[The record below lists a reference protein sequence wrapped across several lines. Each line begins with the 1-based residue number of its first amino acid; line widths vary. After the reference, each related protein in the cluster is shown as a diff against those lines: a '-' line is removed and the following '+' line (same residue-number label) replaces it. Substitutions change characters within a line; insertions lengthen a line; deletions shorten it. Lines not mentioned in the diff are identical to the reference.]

1 MHWISTSVKEK
12 DRYHRDLLGV
22 RWASGRFWIR
32 PSREKE
38 NSMNKRLLR
47 LLPIAGGL
55 TALSLAF
62 AGSAAAGG
70 GGFPPPGN
78 YTFDDTGAFA
88 SYQLAPPGPIGG
100 GDFVF
105 LSVDRGVQTFRPR
118 NANDDGSEVITQA
131 GTMLTLSASISSTNT
146 FEFGCWMIP
155 DSAFVV
161 GDNLHGA
168 SLAVHITDQTLLC
181 PGIPTGPAA
190 ALGKGVVSP
199 KGGGGGVTF
208 PLPLDV
214 NASWTWKGLV
224 GRSHDTNSFKCGV
237 LSVKSDSSRD
247 SAVSTSTGTVSGIN
261 GTPTDSFAQVVRSE
275 SKMSVKGTLPVNCSP
290 F

>member
-1 MHWISTSVKEK
+1 
-12 DRYHRDLLGV
+12 
-22 RWASGRFWIR
+22 
-32 PSREKE
+32 
-38 NSMNKRLLR
+38 MNKRLLR
-47 LLPIAGGL
+47 LVTVGGGL

-62 AGSAAAGG
+62 AGSALAGG
-70 GGFPPPGN
+70 GGFPPPGS
-78 YTFDDTGAFA
+78 YALKDTGAFA
-88 SYQLAPPGPIGG
+88 SYEIAPPGPITG
-100 GDFVF
+100 GDYVY

-118 NANDDGSEVITQA
+118 DPNGDGNGVITQA
-131 GTMLTLSASISSTNT
+131 GTMLNLSASLSSTNT
-146 FEFGCWMIP
+146 FEYGCWMIP
-155 DSAFVV
+155 DSAFAV

-168 SLAVHITDQTLLC
+168 SLAVHITDQTPLC

-214 NASWTWKGLV
+214 NASWTWKGLI
-224 GRSHDTNSFKCGV
+224 GSSRDTNSFKCGV

-247 SAVSTSTGTVSGIN
+247 SAMSTSTGTVSGIS
-261 GTPTDSFAQVVRSE
+261 GTPSDSFAQVARSE